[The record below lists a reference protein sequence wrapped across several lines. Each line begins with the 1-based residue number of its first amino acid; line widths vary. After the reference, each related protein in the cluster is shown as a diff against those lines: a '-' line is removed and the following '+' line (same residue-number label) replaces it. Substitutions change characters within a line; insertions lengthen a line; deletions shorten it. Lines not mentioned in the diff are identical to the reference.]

1 MTFSKLHQKAIAEKR
16 LIVSLSNRL
25 RSRVWQLLTDYND
38 PLGVQRDPNDRWI
51 DNSDI
56 ATEILPQL
64 HRLYGLDHLTA
75 DGATGREMKVNLKG
89 FVAGGDPAQ
98 VFDVI
103 QLWYDELPPDRQRSF
118 QQELN
123 EVFEEET
130 FPWCFCERSFFQVDS
145 KFLEERVQAQ
155 VHELLKTEGHLG
167 AMQEFVEA
175 RNDFAAS
182 DFKGSILNS
191 CKAFESV
198 MKTILGKDG
207 GSADDLIKALGKAGI
222 LDALPKDL
230 RRPFE
235 TKVLQALPFLRNTLA
250 GHGQGQQVVAVSREL
265 AELCLH
271 LSGAFI
277 LFCIRRHLALNPP
290 PLPPSTTPAQIVD
303 DVPF

>member
-1 MTFSKLHQKAIAEKR
+1 M
-16 LIVSLSNRL
+16 
-25 RSRVWQLLTDYND
+25 TDYND

-182 DFKGSILNS
+182 DFKGSSRNS

-198 MKTILGKDG
+198 MKTIRGKDG
-207 GSADDLIKALGKAGI
+207 GSADDLIKAWARRASLTPCPRTSAGPSRPRCFRLYRSCETHSQATAKASKWW
-222 LDALPKDL
+222 L
-230 RRPFE
+230 
-235 TKVLQALPFLRNTLA
+235 
-250 GHGQGQQVVAVSREL
+250 SRENSPSYAFTCL
-265 AELCLH
+265 AR
-271 LSGAFI
+271 SSSFVFAGT
-277 LFCIRRHLALNPP
+277 
-290 PLPPSTTPAQIVD
+290 LP
-303 DVPF
+303 